1 MLTVT
6 SKKFD
11 WENIPLADC
20 LYGNAM
26 DTNFTLKI
34 FHLLEQKLREQGCWD
49 VMEKLLS
56 PVMPTFA
63 DMEFGGL
70 DVAPEELDTVGKS
83 LDRQQMLAEDDL
95 LMHSKVFKGAN
106 VQSTVDLR
114 RILFTDEDGFSL
126 YPPKRTG
133 KGEPSTDKATLD
145 MLKDFLNEELEEREK
160 KLTKRKK

>member
-6 SKKFD
+6 SKNFD

-20 LYGNAM
+20 LFGNAM

-34 FHLLEQKLREQGCWD
+34 FHLLEEKLKEQGCWD
-49 VMEKLLS
+49 VNEKLLS
-56 PVMPTFA
+56 PVMPSFA

-70 DVAPEELDTVGKS
+70 DVDPAVLDDVGRS
-83 LDRQQMLAEDDL
+83 LDKQQMMAEDDL
-95 LMHSKVFKGAN
+95 LMHPKVFKGAN

-114 RILFTDEDGFSL
+114 AILFTDEGGFAL

-160 KLTKRKK
+160 KLKKGKK